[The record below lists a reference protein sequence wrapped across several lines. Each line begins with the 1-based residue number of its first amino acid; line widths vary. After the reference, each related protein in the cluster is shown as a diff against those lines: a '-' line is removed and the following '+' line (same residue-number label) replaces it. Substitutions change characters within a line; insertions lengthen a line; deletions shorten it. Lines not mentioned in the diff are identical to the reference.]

1 MMKVSGQK
9 QQEGWML
16 AQKVAVVT
24 GAARGIGLAV
34 ARDLA
39 ASGCR
44 VVMVGRGAEAIENAA
59 RELCDSGHE
68 VIPHVA
74 DVTDASAVAALAA
87 RLRREFGRVD
97 ILINNAGVLLEPKD
111 FAAPQGASVFVV
123 DPELVTATYTCN
135 ALAPLR
141 LVQALVPLMRENG
154 WGRIVN
160 VSSSMGQLA
169 DMGGFWPAYRMSKA
183 ALNALTRLTAK
194 ELEGSPIK
202 INSVCPGWCRT
213 EMGGHDAVRSAAD
226 GAQGIVWAALL
237 PDDGPSGGF
246 FRDGKPIDW

>member
-1 MMKVSGQK
+1 
-9 QQEGWML
+9 ML
-16 AQKVAVVT
+16 AQKLAVVT

-34 ARDLA
+34 ARQLA
-39 ASGCR
+39 AAGCT
-44 VVMVGRGAEAIENAA
+44 VLMVGRVAEAIENAA
-59 RELCDSGHE
+59 GQLREKGHD
-68 VIPHVA
+68 VLPHVA

-87 RLRREFGRVD
+87 RLRREFGRAD

-111 FAAPQGASVFVV
+111 FALPQAASVFVV
-123 DPELVTATYTCN
+123 DPDVVAATHACN

-141 LVQALVPLMRENG
+141 LIQAITPLMRENG

-160 VSSSMGQLA
+160 VSSSLGQLSE
-169 DMGGFWPAYRMSKA
+169 MGGYWPGYRMSKA

-202 INSVCPGWCRT
+202 VNSVCPGWCRT
-213 EMGGHDAVRSAAD
+213 DMGGKDAARSAD
-226 GAQGIVWAALL
+226 EGARGIVWAALL

-246 FRDGKPIDW
+246 FRDGEAIDW